1 MDAWDVEQERRWADS
16 YDDNRYIGIM
26 NRVDEAKGL
35 LENIKQGHTVSL
47 DRVIDLL
54 EDAENV

>member
-1 MDAWDVEQERRWADS
+1 MDAWDVEQERRWADW